1 MPPIEFS
8 LTWDFAIRFLTI
20 TLIDLALSGD
30 NAIVIGMAAA
40 SLPRKQRKWA
50 ILGGS
55 GLAIIL
61 RVILTTVATYLMT
74 FPFISAVGGL
84 VLFWVGWKLLR
95 IDNGEHED
103 NSADGKTRI
112 NKNFR
117 QAIILIVTADF
128 MMSLDNVIAV
138 AGSAHGDPL
147 LVILGL
153 IISMPL
159 LMGTGG
165 AISMLIDKFK
175 WLVYLGAAVIMFTAT
190 RMIFEDKK
198 IEELLKLDGL
208 IIIIIAIAVGLLF
221 TWLFDWINK
230 RAARNKLTKEAHI
243 IKEVI
248 AEDPGEKKQ

>member
-1 MPPIEFS
+1 MGPLEFNF
-8 LTWDFAIRFLTI
+8 TWDFAIRFLSI

-40 SLPRKQRKWA
+40 SLPRKQRKYA
-50 ILGGS
+50 ILAGS

-61 RVILTTVATYLMT
+61 RVLLTTIATLLMT
-74 FPFISAVGGL
+74 LPFLSAVGGA
-84 VLFWVGWKLLR
+84 VLFWVAWRLLK
-95 IDNGEHED
+95 IDSGGAEEGE
-103 NSADGKTRI
+103 DGKAKI
-112 NKNFR
+112 NKNFK

-190 RMIFEDKK
+190 RMIFEDKQ
-198 IEELLKLDGL
+198 IEQFLQLNSVL
-208 IIIIIAIAVGLLF
+208 IIIISVAVGLAG

-230 RAARNKLTKEAHI
+230 RMAKNKLAKAKLKTEELPAD
-243 IKEVI
+243 
-248 AEDPGEKKQ
+248 DPSKKQG